1 MSPADTTAP
10 TALVPPTEPGGWRT
24 LGADDALA
32 LGRWALGAVG
42 VLWAGV
48 TLAFFALR
56 VIPGSP
62 IQVILGPGAQATPER
77 IAALEAQFGLD
88 RPLLVQYGSYLVGA
102 LHGDLGIS
110 YRLKQPVT
118 GLILEQL
125 PSSIVLTTASIAVAW
140 ALAVAS
146 CLLTSGRPS
155 RVERAGRSVEALTAS
170 LPDFW
175 LGLLLLG
182 LFGFGLHWLP
192 SSGGKG
198 LAALVMPTLTIAIPL
213 AGFLA
218 QTMRQSFDETLE
230 QPFVLAARAR
240 GVGDLTLRA
249 RRVLRHAATASLA
262 LTGWAVGWV
271 ISSSVAVEVI
281 FARQGIG
288 DMLVRS
294 VGSRDYP
301 IVLGLVLVIAVIYVL
316 ITPLVDLGLRLL
328 DPRLRDRTS

>member
-1 MSPADTTAP
+1 MSLTDDLTVAAPASAQAD
-10 TALVPPTEPGGWRT
+10 PGVRR
-24 LGADDALA
+24 GASARGIL
-32 LGRWALGAVG
+32 RWGIRAVG

-56 VIPGSP
+56 VIPGDP
-62 IQVILGPGAQATPER
+62 IQVILGPGSQATPER
-77 IAALEAQFGLD
+77 IAALQAQFGLD
-88 RPLLVQYGSYLVGA
+88 RSLPMQYLSYLGGL

-110 YRLKQPVT
+110 YRLKQPVA
-118 GLILEQL
+118 GIILEQL
-125 PSSIVLTTASIAVAW
+125 PSSIVLTVASISVAW
-140 ALAVAS
+140 VLAVLS
-146 CLLTSGRPS
+146 CLLTAGRS
-155 RVERAGRSVEALTAS
+155 ATAERAGRTAEAVTAS

-182 LFGFGLHWLP
+182 AFGFGLHWLP

-198 LAALVMPTLTIAIPL
+198 FAALIMPTLTIAIPL

-218 QTMRQSFDETLE
+218 QTMRQSFDETLDL
-230 QPFVLAARAR
+230 PFVLAARAR
-240 GVGDLTLRA
+240 GVGELTLRA
-249 RRVLRHAATASLA
+249 QRVLRHAAAASLA

-288 DMLVRS
+288 ELLVRA

-301 IVLGLVLVIAVIYVL
+301 LVLGLVLAVAVIYVV
-316 ITPLVDLGLRLL
+316 ITPVVDFGLRLL
-328 DPRLRDRTS
+328 DPRLREQLS

>member
-1 MSPADTTAP
+1 MSTADTAP
-10 TALVPPTEPGGWRT
+10 APSREASQDRSDGGN
-24 LGADDALA
+24 AAIA
-32 LGRWALGAVG
+32 LGRWAIGAIG
-42 VLWAGV
+42 VVWAGV
-48 TLAFFALR
+48 TMAFFALR

-88 RPLLVQYGSYLVGA
+88 RPLLVQYGSYLAGA

-140 ALAVAS
+140 VLAVAS
-146 CLLTSGRPS
+146 CLLTSGRT
-155 RVERAGRSVEALTAS
+155 RQVERAGRSVEALTAS

-182 LFGFGLHWLP
+182 LFGFSLHWLP

-198 LAALVMPTLTIAIPL
+198 LSALVMPTLTIAIPL

-240 GVGDLTLRA
+240 GVGELTLRA
-249 RRVLRHAATASLA
+249 RRVLRHAAAASLA

-288 DMLVRS
+288 EMLVRS

-301 IVLGLVLVIAVIYVL
+301 IVLGLVLVIAVIYVV

-328 DPRLRDRTS
+328 DPRLREQVS